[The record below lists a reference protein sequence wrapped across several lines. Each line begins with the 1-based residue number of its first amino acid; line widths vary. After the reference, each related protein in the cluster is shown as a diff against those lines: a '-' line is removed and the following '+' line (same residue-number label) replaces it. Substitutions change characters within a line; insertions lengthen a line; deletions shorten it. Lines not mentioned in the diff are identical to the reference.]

1 MNAKSLAT
9 IAFANPD
16 ILDIAE
22 WSRLPLYV
30 VAEEFIEI
38 AAEGLFVSGAM
49 MVDAQRILAG
59 MIEQDLCERQE
70 AATERYNVAIHNDT
84 LASLHRYEY
93 YSERLTARGLV

>member
-1 MNAKSLAT
+1 MNAKSLST

-22 WSRLPLYV
+22 WSRLPIDV

-38 AAEGLFVSGAM
+38 AVEGLFVSGAM
-49 MVDAQRILAG
+49 MVDAQRILTG
-59 MIEQDLCERQE
+59 MIEQGLRERQE
-70 AATERYNVAIHNDT
+70 AAKERYNAAIRNDT
-84 LASLHRYEY
+84 LASLHRSEY